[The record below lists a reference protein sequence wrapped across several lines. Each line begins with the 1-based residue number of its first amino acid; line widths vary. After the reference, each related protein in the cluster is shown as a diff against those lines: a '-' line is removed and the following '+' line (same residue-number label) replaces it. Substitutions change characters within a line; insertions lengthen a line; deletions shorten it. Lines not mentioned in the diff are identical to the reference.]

1 MLVVRVVHLITT
13 VDRQMVVVVQ
23 IPSSDY
29 WSQQVAVAAVVA
41 AEMPHLVVVL
51 VVVLVREI
59 PHLVRELRDKETM
72 VVRPHMKRMQRAVAV
87 VVRLVSVRMVQLR
100 TVETVVMVLPLV
112 FLVPAST
119 MPVVVA
125 VPMVI
130 NTMDKVVL
138 AAAVMPEQDRQRVA

>member
-1 MLVVRVVHLITT
+1 MVHLITM

-23 IPSSDY
+23 TPSLDC
-29 WSQQVAVAAVVA
+29 WSQQVAVVVVVA

-51 VVVLVREI
+51 VVVPVREI

-72 VVRPHMKRMQRAVAV
+72 VVRPQMKRMRRAVAV
-87 VVRLVSVRMVQLR
+87 AVRLVSVRMAQLR
-100 TVETVVMVLPLV
+100 TVETVVTVLPLV

>member
-1 MLVVRVVHLITT
+1 MVHLITM

-23 IPSSDY
+23 TPSLDC
-29 WSQQVAVAAVVA
+29 WSQQVAVVVVVA

-51 VVVLVREI
+51 VVVPVREI
-59 PHLVRELRDKETM
+59 PYLVRELRDKETM

-119 MPVVVA
+119 MLVVAA
-125 VPMVI
+125 VPMAI
-130 NTMDKVVL
+130 STMDKVALV
-138 AAAVMPEQDRQRVA
+138 AAVMPEQDRQRVA